1 MSYRVDKL
9 KMRWIYTFKFN
20 FILNVRINQ
29 FPQTIGLLNKVFYT
43 SDPNL
48 MILAYTGDKI
58 LREQP
63 RDWHTHT
70 HIRELT
76 LSHTPARPVK
86 GNNKCN
92 LS

>member
-1 MSYRVDKL
+1 MSYNVDKL
-9 KMRWIYTFKFN
+9 NMRWIYTFKFN
-20 FILNVRINQ
+20 FILKVRINQ

-48 MILAYTGDKI
+48 MILAYTGDKL

-70 HIRELT
+70 FVN
-76 LSHTPARPVK
+76 SHFHTHPQDRLKAIINATCPK
-86 GNNKCN
+86 
-92 LS
+92 